1 MGLSVAITRG
11 TCGATAPF
19 GGSRVPLLCRA
30 LAWVHICVAH
40 VVTEA
45 SLITSAP
52 RCSLRID
59 RGGEIE
65 LERGQLHWGLG
76 LLLLHAPMSNP
87 EGWRGMITPSAPS
100 SLTPSV
106 SVV

>member
-1 MGLSVAITRG
+1 MGASEPIPTTAVVRRLPSRDTVHLLGAYRVKLAYEAVRG
-11 TCGATAPF
+11 YHEAPAERLPP
-19 GGSRVPLLCRA
+19 SAAPRVPLRCRV
-30 LAWVHICVAH
+30 LTWEHIRVAH

-65 LERGQLHWGLG
+65 LERGQLH
-76 LLLLHAPMSNP
+76 
-87 EGWRGMITPSAPS
+87 R
-100 SLTPSV
+100 
-106 SVV
+106 